1 MNKHRLVY
9 WGTLLVLL
17 STFPLG
23 VLCMR
28 LATALDEPLS
38 GGPLMSAGLFL
49 ALASYPAYITAALM
63 AVYGFA
69 KYLFKKKV

>member
-1 MNKHRLVY
+1 
-9 WGTLLVLL
+9 
-17 STFPLG
+17 
-23 VLCMR
+23 MR